1 MREIVLDTETT
12 GLNPLEG
19 HRIVEIGALEMINQV
34 PTGQTYHVYINPER
48 PIDPDAMA
56 VHGIT
61 DERVAG
67 EPVFAHFVD
76 GFLDFI
82 GHDVLVIHN
91 APFDMSFINAELER
105 CDKPTIP
112 MDRVVDTL
120 VLARKK
126 FPGAQASLDALC
138 RRFTIDNSHRELHGA
153 LIDADLLAEVYV
165 ELIGGK
171 QRGLS
176 LMMDG
181 EQASP
186 SDANDPSSPLPSSS
200 SERREPRPHQAS
212 EDERLAHQAFI
223 SGLKDPLWSR
233 YDPSLTAATPDEAS

>member
-1 MREIVLDTETT
+1 M
-12 GLNPLEG
+12 
-19 HRIVEIGALEMINQV
+19 
-34 PTGQTYHVYINPER
+34 
-48 PIDPDAMA
+48 
-56 VHGIT
+56 
-61 DERVAG
+61 
-67 EPVFAHFVD
+67 
-76 GFLDFI
+76 
-82 GHDVLVIHN
+82 
-91 APFDMSFINAELER
+91 
-105 CDKPTIP
+105 
-112 MDRVVDTL
+112 
-120 VLARKK
+120 
-126 FPGAQASLDALC
+126 
-138 RRFTIDNSHRELHGA
+138 
-153 LIDADLLAEVYV
+153 

-186 SDANDPSSPLPSSS
+186 SDANDPSSPLPSS